1 MAQLRELYGE
11 RLNDPQTVLE
21 LIVALSTPTTV
32 GSPAA
37 SSSMTPSRLG
47 NETAGS

>member
-1 MAQLRELYGE
+1 MTQLRELYGE

-21 LIVALSTPTTV
+21 LIVALSIPATA

-37 SSSMTPSRLG
+37 S
-47 NETAGS
+47 

>member
-1 MAQLRELYGE
+1 VRYRMAQLRELYGE

-21 LIVALSTPTTV
+21 LIVALSIPRTV

-37 SSSMTPSRLG
+37 S
-47 NETAGS
+47 